1 MLHLKRPP
9 VPLIRHDGREARS
22 SGSEWEKCFH
32 DLDPDPDHGPDPI
45 LDQNPILDPDPILD
59 PIYQPYWSCSA
70 LTINLAYI

>member
-32 DLDPDPDHGPDPI
+32 DLDPDPDHYPDHGPDPI
-45 LDQNPILDPDPILD
+45 LDQNHILDPDPIFHPDPILD
-59 PIYQPYWSCSA
+59 PIYQPY
-70 LTINLAYI
+70 